1 MGCTTCHQDHSNT
14 SKYAL
19 CSSIR
24 YNIKQTYGLDFPPAT
39 PGHVEIP
46 PFYGDEDEQDAEKWI
61 ELFQAWAVQESLN
74 TKKKV
79 QLVHLGL
86 FGGAYEWARE
96 LDLGRVKW
104 KEFACLFRE
113 KFAGDPAPW
122 TGISSTKTR
131 LAQVWIDQSRQH
143 LAVKSTNQ

>member
-14 SKYAL
+14 LRYAL

-39 PGHVEIP
+39 PEQVEIHP
-46 PFYGDEDEQDAEKWI
+46 LYGDEDEHEAEKWI
-61 ELFQAWAVQESLN
+61 ELFQTWAVQENLN

-96 LDLGRVKW
+96 LDLKRVKW
-104 KEFACLFRE
+104 KDFCCLFRE
-113 KFAGDPAPW
+113 RFAGDPTPW
-122 TGISSTKTR
+122 AG
-131 LAQVWIDQSRQH
+131 
-143 LAVKSTNQ
+143 NCFP